1 MEQLIAG
8 YTRYLQLERNAS
20 ARTQEAYLSVLR
32 RFAVFCASE
41 QGRAEGESP
50 DLLQADGITLR
61 NYSAYLR
68 QQGLSKRSLALHL
81 SAIRSFY
88 RYLCREDVLEVDPTA
103 GVSALKQEKRLPKFL
118 YYDEVTALLDA
129 PDDSLAGK
137 RDKAIL
143 EVLYGGGLRVSEL
156 VGLNVGSLDRGI
168 GYARVFGKGAKER
181 LCPLGRAA
189 FVAIDDYLAERRRLG
204 IPSGDGEAL
213 FLNLRGGRLTRRGV
227 ADIIDKYV
235 KLTAQKKKI
244 SPHVFRHS
252 FATHLLENGADLRS
266 VQELLGHEN
275 ISTTQIYTHVS
286 RAHIKEVYD
295 RTHPRA

>member
-20 ARTQEAYLSVLR
+20 ARTQEAYLSALR

-41 QGRAEGESP
+41 QGRAEGEAP

-143 EVLYGGGLRVSEL
+143 EVLYGGGLECRQPRS
-156 VGLNVGSLDRGI
+156 RH
-168 GYARVFGKGAKER
+168 R
-181 LCPLGRAA
+181 LCPRLRQRGEGAPLPFGSRG
-189 FVAIDDYLAERRRLG
+189 IYGDRRL
-204 IPSGDGEAL
+204 
-213 FLNLRGGRLTRRGV
+213 
-227 ADIIDKYV
+227 
-235 KLTAQKKKI
+235 
-244 SPHVFRHS
+244 
-252 FATHLLENGADLRS
+252 
-266 VQELLGHEN
+266 
-275 ISTTQIYTHVS
+275 S
-286 RAHIKEVYD
+286 R
-295 RTHPRA
+295 